1 MQFKFQI
8 VSNLV
13 IMMFMLCVSSS
24 GSWASMLNGLA
35 VFNRVGLAHFYDKS
49 CLNEF
54 KFHIVSNL
62 AIMMT
67 MLCISL
73 SAS

>member
-1 MQFKFQI
+1 
-8 VSNLV
+8 
-13 IMMFMLCVSSS
+13 
-24 GSWASMLNGLA
+24 MLNGLA
-35 VFNRVGLAHFYDKS
+35 VFNRVGLAHFYNKS

-54 KFHIVSNL
+54 KLNIVSNL

-73 SAS
+73 SASYASMLNGLAQFNRVGWAQF

>member
-1 MQFKFQI
+1 
-8 VSNLV
+8 
-13 IMMFMLCVSSS
+13 
-24 GSWASMLNGLA
+24 MLNGLA
-35 VFNRVGLAHFYDKS
+35 VFNRVGLAHLYDKS

-67 MLCISL
+67 TCMLCISL

>member
-1 MQFKFQI
+1 
-8 VSNLV
+8 
-13 IMMFMLCVSSS
+13 
-24 GSWASMLNGLA
+24 MLNGLA

-62 AIMMT
+62 VIMMFI
-67 MLCISL
+67 LCVS
-73 SAS
+73 SSGS

>member
-1 MQFKFQI
+1 
-8 VSNLV
+8 
-13 IMMFMLCVSSS
+13 
-24 GSWASMLNGLA
+24 MLNGLA

-62 AIMMT
+62 VIMMF